1 VTIRTQQKTVLYAF
15 MGAHVINDLYS
26 TILPAFLPA
35 VADEF
40 DLDYTELGVLS
51 FAFIVLTG
59 ILQPVLG
66 SVADRYGRRRWI
78 LTFGFLIAS
87 VGFIAMA
94 VAPTFLFIVIVS
106 LLVGLGGATY
116 HPQAT
121 AFIVQAYPD
130 TRGRAL
136 GLHGWAGSAG
146 HFLAPA
152 VAVLA
157 VWAFDWRIAMALI
170 AIPTL
175 VTAVVLRSRVEETKP
190 TSAARLLG
198 AITPQLLL
206 VSFSFGMVAT
216 VGRSFITFF
225 VKMLVDEGWAETSA
239 GLLLTLILLGG
250 AVAQPVGGRAFD
262 RYGGRAVFV
271 VGSAVSAAFIVLF
284 AVSDGALSLIAIGGI
299 AFFQFAMFPVSLA
312 QASQLAPPEQTGA
325 AVGVVFGISGLMVA
339 AAQPLVGAL
348 GEAVG
353 DIREALA
360 WQLPLALLGLAL
372 ATRIRPSAPT
382 SMSQGDPE
390 PPPPIDDPPV
400 PADR

>member
-1 VTIRTQQKTVLYAF
+1 MLPTKPKTVLYAF

-51 FAFIVLTG
+51 FAFVVLTG

-66 SVADRYGRRRWI
+66 NVADRYGKRRWI
-78 LTFGFLIAS
+78 LIFGFVTGS
-87 VGFIAMA
+87 VGFVAMA
-94 VAPTFLFIVIVS
+94 LAPTFLIIVIVS

-121 AFIVQAYPD
+121 AFIVEAYPD

-136 GLHGWAGSAG
+136 GLHGWGGSAG

-152 VAVLA
+152 VAVLLVA
-157 VWAFDWRIAMALI
+157 AFDWRIAMGLI
-170 AIPTL
+170 AVPML
-175 VTAVVLRSRVEETKP
+175 VTGFVLRSRIDETKP
-190 TSAARLLG
+190 TASATLRG
-198 AITPQLLL
+198 VMSPQLLL
-206 VSFSFGMVAT
+206 VAFSFGLVAL

-225 VKMLVDEGWAETSA
+225 VKMLVDEGWTETRA
-239 GLLLTLILLGG
+239 GLVLTLILLGG
-250 AVAQPVGGRAFD
+250 AVAQPLGGRAFD

-271 VGSAVSAAFIVLF
+271 VGAAASAACVVLF
-284 AVSDGALSLIAIGGI
+284 ALSGGALSLIAVGGI
-299 AFFQFAMFPVSLA
+299 AFFQFGMFPVSLA
-312 QASQLAPPEQTGA
+312 MASQLAPRTNTGG
-325 AVGVVFGISGLMVA
+325 AVGVMFGISGLMVA
-339 AAQPLVGAL
+339 AAQPVVGAL

-372 ATRIRPSAPT
+372 ATRIVPAATAS
-382 SMSQGDPE
+382 
-390 PPPPIDDPPV
+390 IDDGDSEQPPASDNPTV
-400 PADR
+400 QSAS